1 MLGQCVELDPDDGA
15 VVLGVG
21 AVVLGVVV
29 DGIVAVD
36 DEPVDVD
43 DEPPD
48 AAYAAV
54 PPTSA
59 ADTASP
65 ARAVR
70 NRLSIRITSLS
81 SEFAVD
87 SDDSGGAVLERPG
100 TGLRVG

>member
-15 VVLGVG
+15 VVLGV
-21 AVVLGVVV
+21 VVLGVVV
-29 DGIVAVD
+29 VLGIVAVD

-59 ADTASP
+59 ALAASP

-70 NRLSIRITSLS
+70 NRLSIRITSLP
-81 SEFAVD
+81 SEFAVV
-87 SDDSGGAVLERPG
+87 SNDSGGAVLERPG
-100 TGLRVG
+100 TGLRVR